1 MYRLFLGNVSALS
14 AGDLPSALFSCAPQ
28 GAGQTRWLAGRAL
41 LSHAVSPLPEIIYS
55 EQGKPAFS
63 AGTPLWF
70 NLSHSNDD
78 IALLLSDEGEVGC
91 DIEVVRQRDNWRAL
105 VSAVFSPGE
114 QAEIEATPPGT
125 ADSCLLA
132 DLDTQRSHHQA
143 VRRKRLA
150 NAQYRQHAALRAVG
164 EPDSDRIAQPRG
176 LHANTISFDHREH
189 QPGSLVKS
197 SPAGNRHQTARS
209 RSAVNTA
216 PPERFNANHQPRHTS
231 RRRCCASVRATGQ
244 QPAQLRS
251 PSGAAPPGRNS
262 DISQAN

>member
-114 QAEIEATPPGT
+114 QAEIEATPPERQIAAFWRIWTRKEAIIKQSGGS
-125 ADSCLLA
+125 AWQMRSIDS
-132 DLDTQRSHHQA
+132 TQPS
-143 VRRKRLA
+143 
-150 NAQYRQHAALRAVG
+150 ALSV
-164 EPDSDRIAQPRG
+164 SQIQ
-176 LHANTISFDHREH
+176 I
-189 QPGSLVKS
+189 GSLSLAVCT
-197 SPAGNRHQTARS
+197 PTPFLLTTANISRVRS
-209 RSAVNTA
+209 
-216 PPERFNANHQPRHTS
+216 
-231 RRRCCASVRATGQ
+231 
-244 QPAQLRS
+244 
-251 PSGAAPPGRNS
+251 
-262 DISQAN
+262 